1 LVDDNEFVVLG
12 LRLIEELKTSK
23 DKGMAIRAINDRFT
37 ALVDRFVAR
46 ALQDVNERF
55 DQISAKVTDFF
66 GTLEKHTPGI
76 GAPKLKLDTTQ
87 DRSVILEVEFQGT
100 TISPAYRY
108 LSESQLN
115 SFGLAVSLASATH
128 FNRDF
133 PFLIL
138 DDVVNSCD
146 AYKRPQLIDLLLTHL
161 GHVQVLLM
169 THDTFWRDL
178 LHKRLNLWNRLNF
191 LRYDLGVG
199 PIHEPGKNTYERLQD
214 ELDRDEAS
222 AAAARLA
229 SYLEDAA
236 QEIGEGLEINVKF
249 NRRGEYTL
257 DPLLTAI
264 RTKLESKLGGTH
276 PLVQDMTR
284 ITQDN
289 AYRNWGIHCKN
300 PVSPITSQEI
310 GTVVTNWK
318 AIERKFYC
326 PTCSDVVKSD
336 GSQFRC
342 GCGATVLQKVT
353 V

>member
-1 LVDDNEFVVLG
+1 
-12 LRLIEELKTSK
+12 
-23 DKGMAIRAINDRFT
+23 M
-37 ALVDRFVAR
+37 
-46 ALQDVNERF
+46 
-55 DQISAKVTDFF
+55 
-66 GTLEKHTPGI
+66 
-76 GAPKLKLDTTQ
+76 
-87 DRSVILEVEFQGT
+87 DRSVVLEVEFQGT
-100 TISPAYRY
+100 AISPAYRY

-128 FNRDF
+128 FNQAF

-146 AYKRPQLIDLLLTHL
+146 AYKRPQLMDLLLTHL

-178 LHKRLNLWNRLNF
+178 LHKRLNSWSRLNF

-199 PIHEPGKNTYERLQD
+199 PVHEPGKDTYARLQD
-214 ELDRDEAS
+214 ELDRDEAN

-236 QEIGEGLEINVKF
+236 QEIGEAIEINVKF

-264 RTKLESKLGGTH
+264 RTKLESKLGTPH
-276 PLVQDMTR
+276 PLVRDMTR

-300 PVSPITSQEI
+300 PVSPITAQEI
-310 GTVVTNWK
+310 ATVVTNWK
-318 AIERKFYC
+318 AIESKFYC
-326 PTCSDVVKSD
+326 PTCSDVVKAD
-336 GSQFRC
+336 GGLFRC
-342 GCGATVLQKVT
+342 GCGATVLQRASVQ
-353 V
+353 